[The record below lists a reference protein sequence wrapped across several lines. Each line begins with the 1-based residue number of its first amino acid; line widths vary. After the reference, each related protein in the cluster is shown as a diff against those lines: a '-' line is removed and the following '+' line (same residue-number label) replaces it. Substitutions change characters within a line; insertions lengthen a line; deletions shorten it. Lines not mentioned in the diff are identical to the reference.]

1 MFHIIQIRENYFK
14 IGEHFA
20 NIICLLFRKITF

>member
-14 IGEHFA
+14 IGEDLA